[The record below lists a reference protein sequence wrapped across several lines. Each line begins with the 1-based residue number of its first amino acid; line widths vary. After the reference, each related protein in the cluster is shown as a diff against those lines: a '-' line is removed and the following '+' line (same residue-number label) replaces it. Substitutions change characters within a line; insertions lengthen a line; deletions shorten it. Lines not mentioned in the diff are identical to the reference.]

1 MFGKKKVAA
10 KARILADEGYG
21 MAKNSGSVALQH
33 QKYIIEVHPPDEP
46 SFRIEVKAWV
56 SWTDRP
62 QEGDEVN
69 VLYKPGTH
77 DAELDLEGDPRFDW
91 ELRASEQASKDAARR
106 DELLNG

>member
-10 KARILADEGYG
+10 KAKILADEGYG
-21 MAKNSGSVALQH
+21 MAQNSGSVALQH
-33 QKYIIEVHPPDEP
+33 QKYIIEVQPEGEP
-46 SFRIEVKAWV
+46 SFRTEVKAWV

-62 QEGDEVN
+62 GEGDEVR

-77 DAELDLEGDPRFDW
+77 DVELDLKGDPRFDW
-91 ELRASEQASKDAARR
+91 ELRAADQAAKDAARR